1 MENIISIK
9 NLDFA
14 YTKNKSQ
21 FTNLNL
27 SIPKGSIYGFLGPNG
42 AGKSTL
48 IRLLL
53 GLVKPKGGAIEI
65 LGKDLRNNKISILS
79 KIGSL
84 IEHPSLYSHLT
95 GYQNLEIANRYKG
108 SIDKNELIKLLTLVG
123 LEHAKDD
130 NVKSYSLGMKQRL
143 GIAIAMVAE
152 PELLILDEPINGLD
166 PEGIKKIRSL
176 LLNINKKYKTTIFIS
191 SHLLSEIE
199 NTCTHI
205 AIINK
210 GAVLYNG
217 TIIDF
222 KNEKLQNSK
231 AKIEVDDVKT
241 TTQILISKDLKHKLL
256 DDKWLEFSFEE
267 KNQVSKIIKTL
278 VENNIRITQCVIN
291 NSLEKRYLELIK
303 TNN

>member
-14 YTKNKSQ
+14 YTKNKPQ

-27 SIPKGSIYGFLGPNG
+27 SIPNGSIYGFLGPNG

-79 KIGSL
+79 KVGSL

>member
-27 SIPKGSIYGFLGPNG
+27 SIPNGSIYGFLGPNG

-79 KIGSL
+79 KVGSL